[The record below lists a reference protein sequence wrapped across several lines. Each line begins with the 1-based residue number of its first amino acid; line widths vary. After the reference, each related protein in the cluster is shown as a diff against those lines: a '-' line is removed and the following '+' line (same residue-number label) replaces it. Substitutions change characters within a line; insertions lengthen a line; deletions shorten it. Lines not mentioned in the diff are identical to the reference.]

1 MAAAKPQAEKH
12 TRAGA
17 VIAQLPQVPQDQQCT
32 AIKREQIGY
41 IELRKQLDNIHMLG
55 VEGG

>member
-32 AIKREQIGY
+32 EIKREQI
-41 IELRKQLDNIHMLG
+41 DNIHILG